1 MSEICTQD
9 AAISRPPRNASE
21 IWTGELRENLFRLI
35 AADLSAREIAARL
48 STPELTLTKNAVIGA
63 ANRWNG
69 GFHGR
74 RTHMPIIVRSEPPLT
89 PPPPPRGRCQYPN
102 GMPETGMTWC
112 GESVCERGSGAWCE
126 EHAAIVYVAHTE
138 MREFE
143 SR

>member
-21 IWTGELRENLFRLI
+21 IWTGELRENLFSLI
-35 AADLSAREIAARL
+35 AANLSASEIAARL
-48 STPELTLTKNAVIGA
+48 STPEHTVTKNAVIGA

-74 RTHMPIIVRSEPPLT
+74 RTQMPIVVSSKPLT
-89 PPPPPRGRCQYPN
+89 PPPPPRGRCQYPT
-102 GMPETGMTWC
+102 GDPQTGMTWC
-112 GESVCERGSGAWCE
+112 GESACERGSGAWCE
-126 EHAAIVYVAHTE
+126 KHARIVYVAHTE
-138 MREFE
+138 MRDVE